1 MKFDYKEVTNS
12 SNSKVLEEL
21 DKCDIFIDELESD
34 VYGATASTEAAMMGK
49 PSIVCGYAKKE
60 MDILVPE
67 EFRMPTNY
75 VNPENL
81 GEMIKKLVTNT
92 KFRRESG
99 LKMKKFFENNSNA
112 VKSAQNFIKAIN
124 GKFDHLLVSPD
135 RIKYFWGTCANKKT
149 RLKRIKSVIKE
160 KGISGLCLDDKPLL
174 EKSLLAF
181 LSKAN

>member
-1 MKFDYKEVTNS
+1 MLHRKTLELKKKINARTEFADLLIGNPLSGHLHNKPILIYNIIGVPTDKLKISHKKIQKRKKGVQILHAPSDPLLKGSKIIRQQIANLKAEGLKFDYKEVTNS

-34 VYGATASTEAAMMGK
+34 VYGATASTEATMMGK

-92 KFRRESG
+92 K
-99 LKMKKFFENNSNA
+99 
-112 VKSAQNFIKAIN
+112 I
-124 GKFDHLLVSPD
+124 
-135 RIKYFWGTCANKKT
+135 
-149 RLKRIKSVIKE
+149 
-160 KGISGLCLDDKPLL
+160 
-174 EKSLLAF
+174 
-181 LSKAN
+181 